1 MTPGVLRMRL
11 AKTVTTAAAV
21 LAIAGT
27 GWADDKPVA
36 TGAPALLQQAL
47 RGGTVDADAAA
58 EITRWILSEKDDAVA
73 RGLMGAMR
81 SAELAPRGPD
91 RELWNATAEA
101 MLDVFESGLAEAAA
115 HRRRGASDW
124 TEMAALIRAAAPAI
138 AAALA
143 ETSPADRETLS
154 QFLKA
159 VAPTA
164 KPMVPSLIQGLRH
177 RQPEVRRGAALAL
190 GTMGRAGQPAADELR
205 RALDDPDADV
215 RAAAADALRK
225 VEGRP

>member
-1 MTPGVLRMRL
+1 MKRT
-11 AKTVTTAAAV
+11 ATAVTMAAAV
-21 LAIAGT
+21 VAVVAT
-27 GWADDKPVA
+27 GWAEDKPAVA
-36 TGAPALLQQAL
+36 AADVPALLEQAL

-58 EITRWILSEKDDAVA
+58 EITRWVLSEKDDAVA
-73 RGLMGAMR
+73 RGLIGAMR

-91 RELWNATAEA
+91 RELWNATADA
-101 MLDVFESGLAEAAA
+101 MLDLFESGLADAAV

-124 TEMAALIRAAAPAI
+124 TEMAALVRAAAPAI

-143 ETSPADRETLS
+143 ETSPSDREMLS
-154 QFLKA
+154 QFLKM
-159 VAPTA
+159 VAPTG

-177 RQPEVRRGAALAL
+177 EQAEVRRGAAQAL
-190 GTMGRAGQPAADELR
+190 GTMGSAGKPAADELR

-225 VEGRP
+225 IEGRP